1 MRSLAI
7 LLDDLPLRENLPA
20 DLIVEGGELWQRGI
34 RLIDRS
40 IPGGGR
46 ITAGSWLSGRFAT
59 KPFVFSGC
67 EWLHVLSGAIV
78 FEIDGHDHKISAGM
92 SALVPRGLSCR
103 WMQPKPVLKYFL
115 RWDYKGDDQATRFWC
130 SDMPEAE
137 MGKGALAVST
147 TKATCHHAANSATLS
162 VDEGILYWDSEFRA
176 RAERVE

>member
-7 LLDDLPLRENLPA
+7 PLDDLPLRENLPA

-40 IPGGGR
+40 IPGRGR

-78 FEIDGHDHKISAGM
+78 FEIDGHDHEIAAGM

-103 WMQPKPVLKYFL
+103 WVQPEPVLKYFL
-115 RWDYKGDDQATRFWC
+115 RWDHEGDDQPSRFW
-130 SDMPEAE
+130 SSAMPGETIPRCVICVSADKVSWIYSRWSVTLWSST
-137 MGKGALAVST
+137 GKLDLTGNFAL
-147 TKATCHHAANSATLS
+147 
-162 VDEGILYWDSEFRA
+162 D
-176 RAERVE
+176 